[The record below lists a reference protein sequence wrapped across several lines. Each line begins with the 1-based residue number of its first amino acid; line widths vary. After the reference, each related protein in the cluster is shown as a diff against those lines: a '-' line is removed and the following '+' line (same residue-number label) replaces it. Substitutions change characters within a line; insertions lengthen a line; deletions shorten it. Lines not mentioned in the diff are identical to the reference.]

1 MGILKKLN
9 AKKEAKRFVVKR
21 LIVGFG
27 LLTFGIIIISVGS
40 MGHIGG
46 LFVGILIGSVFMLS
60 SVFSIFSK
68 KFQQAL
74 DKTGWTEK
82 EPKQK
87 KFFPSDR
94 Y

>member
-1 MGILKKLN
+1 MDILEKLN

-27 LLTFGIIIISVGS
+27 LLAFGVIIISVSSIGP
-40 MGHIGG
+40 IGG

-74 DKTGWTEK
+74 DKTGWTGK
-82 EPKQK
+82 RSKVK
-87 KFFPSDR
+87 DVFPS
-94 Y
+94 